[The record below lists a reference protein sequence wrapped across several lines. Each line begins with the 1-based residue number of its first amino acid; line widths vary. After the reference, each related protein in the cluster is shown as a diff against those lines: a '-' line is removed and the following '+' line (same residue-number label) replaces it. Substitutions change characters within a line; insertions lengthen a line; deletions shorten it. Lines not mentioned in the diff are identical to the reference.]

1 MTAANGTLLLSR
13 AEVAELLSLDEC
25 IAAVEEA
32 FRLLGEGRVGP
43 PGVLGVHV
51 AGGGFHIKAGTLPLA
66 RPYFAAKVN
75 ANFPGNPARFGLPT
89 IQGVIVLADAEKG
102 QPLAILDSMEITA
115 LRTAAATAVAAKYL
129 ARLESQ
135 GAAIC
140 GCGVQGRMQLRA
152 LARVLPLRKAYAW
165 DADEE
170 RAREF
175 ARELSP
181 ELGLEVQAVEGAA
194 GAARESDVSV
204 TCTPAR
210 SFFLRR
216 GDLRPGAFLAAVGA
230 DHPEKQEVEPALLA
244 ASTVVCDLV
253 EQCAAIGDL
262 HHALVAGVMTAAQV
276 HAELAEVVAGK
287 KPGRRSAEEII
298 VFDSTGMAL
307 QDVAAAARVYEKAL
321 RAGRG
326 LTVEL
331 AQ

>member
-1 MTAANGTLLLSR
+1 
-13 AEVAELLSLDEC
+13 
-25 IAAVEEA
+25 
-32 FRLLGEGRVGP
+32 
-43 PGVLGVHV
+43 
-51 AGGGFHIKAGTLPLA
+51 
-66 RPYFAAKVN
+66 
-75 ANFPGNPARFGLPT
+75 
-89 IQGVIVLADAEKG
+89 
-102 QPLAILDSMEITA
+102 
-115 LRTAAATAVAAKYL
+115 
-129 ARLESQ
+129 
-135 GAAIC
+135 
-140 GCGVQGRMQLRA
+140 MQLRA